1 MKIQMKRFVAAV
13 LMGVM
18 ILSVL
23 PVASVNAA
31 ESIEEETRE
40 TVGEESQGL
49 NYVYINKSY
58 VAEQEN
64 QDIMVSWGNEDQNIK
79 HMMLQL
85 EDENGKILLLEG
97 NRYEAN
103 TVLFSSV
110 LEKGIYHVTG
120 LEVTTDATESVAME
134 EYGIH
139 AAFGVGT
146 EYLGEKSCYQSMES
160 AESGTEVEYAVA
172 NLNGMDME
180 ENAEQVAEVLSSVDT
195 SSAVATMS
203 LSDNEISTQSSSG
216 QLVVVLDPGHDAKHV
231 GARGNGVLEEVAT
244 FKIAQYCKAE
254 LQKYNGIEVRLTRD
268 DAACPFPES
277 TDNIDD
283 IRKRVEWAK
292 SIGADVFV
300 SIHLNALEGSAAHGA
315 EVYYPSQSGEGK
327 ELAQKIQDQLLKL
340 GLYDRKIKAEDA
352 YAVVNTS
359 MANGFPGLIVEHAFL
374 TNASDASNYLQ
385 TEEGLQ
391 KLGIADATGIATYY
405 GLSKGYWVKTDGK
418 WYYCNEYGVKQTGW
432 KYINRAWYWLA
443 SDGVMQTG
451 WCYIN
456 GQWYWFNADGEMQ
469 TGWRYINNQW
479 YWLTSSGAM
488 QTGWCYIDKIWYW
501 FNADGEMQT
510 GWLTQGNSKYYLM
523 SSGAG
528 ATGWQVI
535 GGKTYYFDSNCYML
549 TGTQII
555 DGTKYEFDRVSG
567 ELLKTYIQGWSYENE
582 KWYYYDEN
590 ENRIVGWSYIN
601 NEWYWF
607 ADDGEMQ
614 TDWQYI
620 NKKWYWFNNGGAM
633 QTKWGYIDGE
643 WYWFDENGVLQSGWL
658 LLDGNWFYLQSSG
671 AGAVG
676 WKTIGG
682 KTYYFDSNCYML
694 TGTQI
699 IDGTKYEFDRV
710 SGELLKTYIQGWS
723 YENEKWYYY
732 DENENRIVGWSYIN
746 NEWYW
751 FADDGEMQ
759 TDWQYINKKWYWF
772 NNGGAMQT
780 KWGYIDGEWY
790 WFDENGVL
798 QSGWLLLDGN
808 WFYLQSSGAGAVGW
822 KTIGGKTYYFDSNC
836 YMLTGTQTIDGTK
849 YEFDRV
855 SGELLKSYIQGWT
868 YENENWYY
876 YDEKGT
882 RIVGWKYINNVW
894 YWFNSSG
901 AMQTGWKRIDEKW
914 YYFNED
920 GYWIKQD
927 PVEGTYLIENVS
939 AVTVEQMV
947 NYYNASGKEYP
958 EAALTIGGA
967 KDITTFCRIYLEEA
981 ESEGIAVE
989 VAFAQAMKETN
1000 WLHFGGDVKI
1010 EQFNFAGL
1018 GAIGGGVTGLDFSSY
1033 GEDGVRMG
1041 IRAHIQHLKAYA
1053 SSEITENTLK
1063 NPCVDSRFKYVTKGC
1078 AKYVEWLGQKENPD
1092 SYGWATETKY
1102 GISIVGMINKM
1113 KQF

>member
-694 TGTQI
+694 TGTQ
-699 IDGTKYEFDRV
+699 
-710 SGELLKTYIQGWS
+710 
-723 YENEKWYYY
+723 
-732 DENENRIVGWSYIN
+732 
-746 NEWYW
+746 
-751 FADDGEMQ
+751 
-759 TDWQYINKKWYWF
+759 
-772 NNGGAMQT
+772 
-780 KWGYIDGEWY
+780 
-790 WFDENGVL
+790 
-798 QSGWLLLDGN
+798 
-808 WFYLQSSGAGAVGW
+808 
-822 KTIGGKTYYFDSNC
+822 
-836 YMLTGTQTIDGTK
+836 TIDGTK

>member
-1 MKIQMKRFVAAV
+1 
-13 LMGVM
+13 
-18 ILSVL
+18 
-23 PVASVNAA
+23 
-31 ESIEEETRE
+31 
-40 TVGEESQGL
+40 
-49 NYVYINKSY
+49 
-58 VAEQEN
+58 
-64 QDIMVSWGNEDQNIK
+64 
-79 HMMLQL
+79 
-85 EDENGKILLLEG
+85 
-97 NRYEAN
+97 
-103 TVLFSSV
+103 
-110 LEKGIYHVTG
+110 
-120 LEVTTDATESVAME
+120 
-134 EYGIH
+134 
-139 AAFGVGT
+139 
-146 EYLGEKSCYQSMES
+146 
-160 AESGTEVEYAVA
+160 
-172 NLNGMDME
+172 
-180 ENAEQVAEVLSSVDT
+180 
-195 SSAVATMS
+195 
-203 LSDNEISTQSSSG
+203 
-216 QLVVVLDPGHDAKHV
+216 
-231 GARGNGVLEEVAT
+231 
-244 FKIAQYCKAE
+244 
-254 LQKYNGIEVRLTRD
+254 
-268 DAACPFPES
+268 
-277 TDNIDD
+277 
-283 IRKRVEWAK
+283 
-292 SIGADVFV
+292 
-300 SIHLNALEGSAAHGA
+300 
-315 EVYYPSQSGEGK
+315 
-327 ELAQKIQDQLLKL
+327 
-340 GLYDRKIKAEDA
+340 
-352 YAVVNTS
+352 
-359 MANGFPGLIVEHAFL
+359 
-374 TNASDASNYLQ
+374 
-385 TEEGLQ
+385 
-391 KLGIADATGIATYY
+391 
-405 GLSKGYWVKTDGK
+405 
-418 WYYCNEYGVKQTGW
+418 
-432 KYINRAWYWLA
+432 
-443 SDGVMQTG
+443 
-451 WCYIN
+451 
-456 GQWYWFNADGEMQ
+456 
-469 TGWRYINNQW
+469 
-479 YWLTSSGAM
+479 
-488 QTGWCYIDKIWYW
+488 
-501 FNADGEMQT
+501 
-510 GWLTQGNSKYYLM
+510 
-523 SSGAG
+523 
-528 ATGWQVI
+528 
-535 GGKTYYFDSNCYML
+535 ML
-549 TGTQII
+549 TGTQ
-555 DGTKYEFDRVSG
+555 T
-567 ELLKTYIQGWSYENE
+567 
-582 KWYYYDEN
+582 
-590 ENRIVGWSYIN
+590 
-601 NEWYWF
+601 
-607 ADDGEMQ
+607 
-614 TDWQYI
+614 
-620 NKKWYWFNNGGAM
+620 
-633 QTKWGYIDGE
+633 
-643 WYWFDENGVLQSGWL
+643 
-658 LLDGNWFYLQSSG
+658 
-671 AGAVG
+671 
-676 WKTIGG
+676 
-682 KTYYFDSNCYML
+682 
-694 TGTQI
+694 

-967 KDITTFCRIYLEEA
+967 KDITTFCQIYLEEA

>member
-18 ILSVL
+18 ISSVL
-23 PVASVNAA
+23 PLASVNAA
-31 ESIEEETRE
+31 ESVEQDNQE
-40 TVGEESQGL
+40 TVTEESQGL

-58 VAEQEN
+58 VEEQEN
-64 QDIMVSWGNEDQNIK
+64 QDIMVSWGNEDQNIN
-79 HMMLQL
+79 HMTLQL

-97 NRYEAN
+97 KRYEKN
-103 TVLFSSV
+103 TVLFSNL
-110 LEKGIYHVTG
+110 LEKSVYHVTG
-120 LEVTTDATESVAME
+120 LEVTTDTTKYVSME
-134 EYGIH
+134 EYGIQ
-139 AAFGVGT
+139 AAFGVGK
-146 EYLGEKSCYQSMES
+146 EYLGEKSDYQSMES
-160 AESGTEVEYAVA
+160 IESGAEVGYAVA
-172 NLNGMDME
+172 NLNGTDGE
-180 ENAEQVAEVLSSVDT
+180 ENAEQVAGVLSNVDI
-195 SSAVATMS
+195 SSAVAAMS
-203 LSDNEISTQSSSG
+203 LSDNEISTQSSTG
-216 QLVVVLDPGHDAKHV
+216 QLVVVLDPGHDAKHT

-244 FKIAQYCKAE
+244 LKIAQYCKAE
-254 LQKYNGIEVRLTRD
+254 LQKYNGVEVHLTRD

-277 TDNIDD
+277 KDHIDD
-283 IRKRVEWAK
+283 IKKRVEWAK

-300 SIHLNALEGSAAHGA
+300 SIHLNSLDGSAAHGA
-315 EVYYPSQSGEGK
+315 EVYYPSKSSEGK
-327 ELAQKIQDQLLKL
+327 ALAQKIQDQLLEL

-374 TNASDASNYLQ
+374 SNASDASNYLQ
-385 TEEGLQ
+385 TEESLQ
-391 KLGIADATGIATYY
+391 KLGIADATGIARYY
-405 GLSKGYWVKTDGK
+405 GLSKEYWVKIDGK

-469 TGWRYINNQW
+469 TGWRKLNNQW

-488 QTGWCYIDKIWYW
+488 QTGWGYIGNQWYW
-501 FNADGEMQT
+501 FNSDGEMQS
-510 GWLTQGNSKYYLM
+510 GWLTQGDNKYYLTP
-523 SSGAG
+523 SGAG
-528 ATGWQVI
+528 ATGWQI
-535 GGKTYYFDSNCYML
+535 IDGKTYYFDSKCYML
-549 TGTQII
+549 TGTQTI

-607 ADDGEMQ
+607 ANDGEMQ

-676 WKTIGG
+676 WKTIGE
-682 KTYYFDSNCYML
+682 KVYYFDSNCYML

-699 IDGTKYEFDRV
+699 INGTKYEFDRV
-710 SGELLKTYIQGWS
+710 SGELLKT
-723 YENEKWYYY
+723 
-732 DENENRIVGWSYIN
+732 
-746 NEWYW
+746 
-751 FADDGEMQ
+751 
-759 TDWQYINKKWYWF
+759 
-772 NNGGAMQT
+772 
-780 KWGYIDGEWY
+780 
-790 WFDENGVL
+790 
-798 QSGWLLLDGN
+798 
-808 WFYLQSSGAGAVGW
+808 
-822 KTIGGKTYYFDSNC
+822 
-836 YMLTGTQTIDGTK
+836 
-849 YEFDRV
+849 
-855 SGELLKSYIQGWT
+855 YIQGWT

-894 YWFNSSG
+894 YWFDSNG
-901 AMQTGWKRIDEKW
+901 VMQTGWKRIDEKW

-927 PVEGTYLIENVS
+927 PVEGIYLIENAS
-939 AVTVEQMV
+939 GVTVEQMV
-947 NYYNASGKEYP
+947 AYYNSSGREYP
-958 EAALTIGGA
+958 EVELTMGGA
-967 KDITTFCRIYLEEA
+967 KDITTFCQIYLEEA
-981 ESEGIAVE
+981 EAEGIAVE

-1018 GAIGGGVTGLDFSSY
+1018 GAIGGGVAGMDFSSY

>member
-18 ILSVL
+18 ISSVL
-23 PVASVNAA
+23 PLASVNAA
-31 ESIEEETRE
+31 ESVEQDNQE
-40 TVGEESQGL
+40 TVTEESQGL

-58 VAEQEN
+58 VEEQEN
-64 QDIMVSWGNEDQNIK
+64 QDIMVSWGNEDQNIN
-79 HMMLQL
+79 HMTLQL

-97 NRYEAN
+97 KRYEKN
-103 TVLFSSV
+103 TVLFSNL
-110 LEKGIYHVTG
+110 LEKSVYHVTG
-120 LEVTTDATESVAME
+120 LEVTTDTTKYVSME
-134 EYGIH
+134 EYGIQ
-139 AAFGVGT
+139 AAFGVGK
-146 EYLGEKSCYQSMES
+146 EYLGEKSDYQSMES
-160 AESGTEVEYAVA
+160 IESGAEVGYAVA
-172 NLNGMDME
+172 NLNGTDGE
-180 ENAEQVAEVLSSVDT
+180 ENAEQVAGVLSNVDI
-195 SSAVATMS
+195 SSAVAAMS
-203 LSDNEISTQSSSG
+203 LSDNEISTQSSTG
-216 QLVVVLDPGHDAKHV
+216 QLVVVLDPGHDAKHT

-244 FKIAQYCKAE
+244 LKIAQYCKAE
-254 LQKYNGIEVRLTRD
+254 LQKYNGVEVHLTRD

-277 TDNIDD
+277 KDHIDD
-283 IRKRVEWAK
+283 IKKRVEWAK

-300 SIHLNALEGSAAHGA
+300 SIHLNSLDGSAAHGA
-315 EVYYPSQSGEGK
+315 EVYYPSKSSEGK
-327 ELAQKIQDQLLKL
+327 ALAQKIQDQLLEL

-374 TNASDASNYLQ
+374 SNASDASNYLQ
-385 TEEGLQ
+385 TEESLQ
-391 KLGIADATGIATYY
+391 KLGIADATGIARYY
-405 GLSKGYWVKTDGK
+405 GLSKEYWVKIDGK

-469 TGWRYINNQW
+469 TGWRKLNNQW

-488 QTGWCYIDKIWYW
+488 QTGWGYIGNQWYW
-501 FNADGEMQT
+501 FNSDGEMQS
-510 GWLTQGNSKYYLM
+510 GWLTQGDNKYYLTP
-523 SSGAG
+523 SGAG
-528 ATGWQVI
+528 ATGWQI
-535 GGKTYYFDSNCYML
+535 IDGKTYYFDSKCYML
-549 TGTQII
+549 TGTQTI

-607 ADDGEMQ
+607 ANDGEMQ

-658 LLDGNWFYLQSSG
+658 LLDGDWFYLQSSG

-676 WKTIGG
+676 WKTIGE
-682 KTYYFDSNCYML
+682 KVYYFDSNCYML

-699 IDGTKYEFDRV
+699 INGTKYEFDRV
-710 SGELLKTYIQGWS
+710 SGELLKT
-723 YENEKWYYY
+723 
-732 DENENRIVGWSYIN
+732 
-746 NEWYW
+746 
-751 FADDGEMQ
+751 
-759 TDWQYINKKWYWF
+759 
-772 NNGGAMQT
+772 
-780 KWGYIDGEWY
+780 
-790 WFDENGVL
+790 
-798 QSGWLLLDGN
+798 
-808 WFYLQSSGAGAVGW
+808 
-822 KTIGGKTYYFDSNC
+822 
-836 YMLTGTQTIDGTK
+836 
-849 YEFDRV
+849 
-855 SGELLKSYIQGWT
+855 YIQGWT

-894 YWFNSSG
+894 YWFDSNG
-901 AMQTGWKRIDEKW
+901 VMQTGWKRIDEKW

-927 PVEGTYLIENVS
+927 PVEGIYLIENAS
-939 AVTVEQMV
+939 GVTVEQMV
-947 NYYNASGKEYP
+947 AYYNSSGREYP
-958 EAALTIGGA
+958 EVELTMGGA
-967 KDITTFCRIYLEEA
+967 KDITTFCQIYLEEA
-981 ESEGIAVE
+981 EAEGIAVE

-1018 GAIGGGVTGLDFSSY
+1018 GAIGGGVAGMDFSSY